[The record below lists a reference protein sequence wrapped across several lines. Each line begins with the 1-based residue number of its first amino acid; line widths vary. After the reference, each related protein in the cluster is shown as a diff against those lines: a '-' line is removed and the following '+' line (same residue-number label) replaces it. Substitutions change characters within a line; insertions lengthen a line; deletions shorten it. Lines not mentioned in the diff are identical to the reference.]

1 MISLTLG
8 RSPAAKTVQIHPAWL
23 LGPLGL
29 LGCVAIGLAQG
40 WLQSLLVPVVLLGGL
55 AAGAW
60 LVTILIRPEWALLF
74 YAFAAVNLNG
84 VDLPVPLGG
93 LRLSPDILLTSLLIL
108 GVLLRLL
115 VERKSPG
122 GLPITVAYFVFLAV
136 PLITLLWSP
145 VFFQSL
151 KGVVRFVGYYALMWL
166 IVDVVR
172 TPQQAMRLVTA
183 LLLSPIVPITVGF
196 YQLMTGGGQQI
207 WAGEQFNRVY
217 GLAGGPFTLAFYL
230 VLMIPLQL
238 VFFLGRPAVN
248 PDQGGRRSLVQ
259 RRWFLGILLLG
270 SLATLV
276 LTFIRGSWL
285 SLALAIMLLGVVR
298 FHKLLIAFPAAVA
311 ALLWA
316 YAPAQN
322 RLVQTL
328 DPNSTLFGRL
338 RLWQFAWEWVTTSP
352 LLGVGMKAFEYYY
365 VLLAGPQSALGLD
378 RRERFLVGQRP
389 HNELLGYLLDVGVVG
404 TVALGIV
411 VFQVLRIA
419 VRVYRR
425 AQNEALQLYALGF
438 LISAAGMLAGAVGD
452 NVFSQP
458 TVAVYFWI
466 MAGLVLAIDRHLVEA
481 GQSA

>member
-8 RSPAAKTVQIHPAWL
+8 RSPAARTIHIHPAWL

-29 LGCVAIGLAQG
+29 LGCMAIGLAQG
-40 WLQSLLVPVVLLGGL
+40 WFQSLLVPVVLLGGL
-55 AAGAW
+55 AAAAW
-60 LVTILIRPEWALLF
+60 LGAVLIRPEWALLF

-93 LRLSPDILLTSLLIL
+93 LRLSPDIILTSLLIL

-115 VERKSPG
+115 MERKSPG
-122 GLPITVAYFVFLAV
+122 GLPITIPYFVFLAV
-136 PLITLLWSP
+136 PVITLLWSP
-145 VFFQSL
+145 VPFQSL
-151 KGVVRFVGYYALMWL
+151 KGMLRFVGYYALMWL
-166 IVDVVR
+166 IVDVVS
-172 TPQQAMRLVTA
+172 TPQQAKRLLTA
-183 LLLSPIVPITVGF
+183 ILLSPIIPITVGL
-196 YQLMTGGGQQI
+196 YQLVTGGGQQI

-238 VFFLGRPAVN
+238 VFFLGRPSTDPA
-248 PDQGGRRSLVQ
+248 QTGRRPLIQ
-259 RRWFLGILLLG
+259 NRWFLGLLLCG

-285 SLALAIMLLGVVR
+285 SLALAIMLLGIVR

-316 YAPAQN
+316 YAPAQS
-322 RLVQTL
+322 RLAQTL

-365 VLLAGPQSALGLD
+365 VLLAGPQSDLGLD

-389 HNELLGYLLDVGVVG
+389 HNELLGYLLDVGIVG

-411 VFQVLRIA
+411 VFQVLRSA

-425 AQNEALQLYALGF
+425 AQDETLRLYGLAF
-438 LISAAGMLAGAVGD
+438 LISAAGMLVGAAGD

-466 MAGLVLAIDRHLVEA
+466 MAGLILALDRRLAAA